1 MEKRTAGAK
10 YKQVGAVLFSI
21 AITVAIALVSERINR
36 FAHYGYPGIFLISLL
51 SNATIIFPVPGLAVT
66 FAMGG
71 VLQPVLVG
79 LVAGVGEAL
88 GELTGYLAGYGGR
101 VIVENGHTY
110 QRMEEWTKRFGLLVI
125 FVLSIVPNPIFDLA
139 GIAAGAFRFPPWRF
153 LLSCWLGKTIKTVLI
168 ALIGAKLIPFLKP
181 LF

>member
-1 MEKRTAGAK
+1 MKRMTSAK
-10 YKQVGAVLFSI
+10 YKQLGAILLSV
-21 AITVAIALVSERINR
+21 AITVAIVLLGARMKR
-36 FAHYGYPGIFLISLL
+36 FAHYGYPGVFLVSLL
-51 SNATIIFPVPGLAVT
+51 SNATVIFPVPGLAVT

-101 VIVENGHTY
+101 AAIENRQAY
-110 QRMEEWTKRFGLLVI
+110 ELLESRMKRFGLLVI
-125 FVLSIVPNPIFDLA
+125 FVLSVIPNPIFDLA
-139 GIAAGAFRFPPWRF
+139 GMAAGALCFPLWRF
-153 LLSCWLGKTIKTVLI
+153 LLSCWLGKTVKTVLI
-168 ALIGAKLIPFLKP
+168 ALIGAKLIPMLRP